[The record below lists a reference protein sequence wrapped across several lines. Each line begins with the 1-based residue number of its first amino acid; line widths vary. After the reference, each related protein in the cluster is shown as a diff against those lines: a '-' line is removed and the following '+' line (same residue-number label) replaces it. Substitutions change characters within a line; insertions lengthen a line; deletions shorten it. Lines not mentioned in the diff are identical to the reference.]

1 MRVAARFVTIRTVE
15 QIVPFAY
22 VAPVI
27 LGELGAAVHVVA
39 CKPFWKHALGKF
51 VIRRT
56 VTHSI
61 DIKVTLDKQTL
72 KLNGRLKVR
81 RCEEVFDFLTK
92 LWCFFD
98 AVEMLVPVLR
108 RIGKQMMVF
117 DSMLGGRDPLF
128 SLSCQKLRISILR

>member
-15 QIVPFAY
+15 QVVPFAY
-22 VAPVI
+22 VASVV

-39 CKPFWKHALGKF
+39 CKPFWEYALGKF

-56 VTHSI
+56 ATDSI

-72 KLNGRLKVR
+72 KLDGRLEVR
-81 RCEEVFDFLTK
+81 RCKEVFDFLTK

-98 AVEMLVPVLR
+98 VVEMLVPVLC

-117 DSMLGGRDPLF
+117 DSILGGRDPLF
-128 SLSCQKLRISILR
+128 RLSCQDLRISILR